1 MRTVL
6 IERKPRNPLNK
17 MKYCK
22 GKYAWTG
29 KASDYYGKPVKVS
42 SDDVKRIWVERRTD
56 KNGPYAVL
64 MCSY

>member
-6 IERKPRNPLNK
+6 IDRKPNNPLGK

-22 GKYAWTG
+22 GKYVWTG
-29 KASDYYGKPVKVS
+29 KASDYHGKPVKVS
-42 SDDVKRIWVERRTD
+42 SGDVKRVWVERRAD